1 MVLGGR
7 VKLRVQG
14 PSMAGIF
21 TDKPRDSSYREGEST
36 MEAEEQILNWRL
48 PLGH

>member
-14 PSMAGIF
+14 PSMARIF

-36 MEAEEQILNWRL
+36 MEELKNRF
-48 PLGH
+48 